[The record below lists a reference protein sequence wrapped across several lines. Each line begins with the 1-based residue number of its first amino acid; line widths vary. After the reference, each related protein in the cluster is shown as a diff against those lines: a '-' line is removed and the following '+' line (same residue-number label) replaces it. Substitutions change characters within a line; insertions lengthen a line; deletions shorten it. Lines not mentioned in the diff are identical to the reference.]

1 MARGEL
7 YIQLVVNY
15 ADDEKLADVS
25 RSARLL
31 YVDALCK
38 AKATAN
44 DGMLTRGQVE
54 RIAYPETPAKAKKA
68 AAELVATGAW
78 SWDDERKV
86 YTIAAFIKRNKSR
99 AQIEADRVAAEE
111 ASLKANHSR
120 WHVGRKE
127 PDPKCRLCVEDSEKA
142 SGTGSEVGSGVGS

>member
-7 YIQLVVNY
+7 HIQLSVDY

-38 AKATAN
+38 AKRMLN
-44 DGMLTRGQVE
+44 DGVLTVAQVDKLM
-54 RIAYPETPAKAKKA
+54 YPAPAGAAKKA
-68 AAELVATGAW
+68 AAELVSTGAW
-78 SWDDERKV
+78 TWDEGRKV
-86 YTIAAFIKRNKSR
+86 YVIAAWLKRNKSR
-99 AQIEADRVAAEE
+99 AQIEQDRAAAEE
-111 ASLKANHSR
+111 AALLGNHKR

-127 PDPKCRLCVEDSEKA
+127 PDPKCRHCIAEA
-142 SGTGSEVGSGVGS
+142 S